1 LLHSFSDDAV
11 RYSDEQ
17 THENDWENVVASS
30 PEACAPRF
38 QKRGEPLV
46 GGANTNWVL
55 PLKSSECRRL
65 NAIYWWNG
73 ESEDVKLLK
82 DLADVVGANGERKAE
97 GLLPLDESASGLRV
111 LILFDSEKE
120 GAPVAVMIPRP

>member
-1 LLHSFSDDAV
+1 MPLGEGRGVRDLAV
-11 RYSDEQ
+11 F
-17 THENDWENVVASS
+17 NDGVLVLAGPTASG
-30 PEACAPRF
+30 PGPY
-38 QKRGEPLV
+38 
-46 GGANTNWVL
+46 
-55 PLKSSECRRL
+55 
-65 NAIYWWNG
+65 AIYWWNG

-82 DLADVVGANGERKAE
+82 DLADVVGANRERKAE

>member
-1 LLHSFSDDAV
+1 MMPSIIRTNKLMKMTAKMSLLHHQKPAHLVFKNAANPLSAA
-11 RYSDEQ
+11 Q
-17 THENDWENVVASS
+17 TQIEFYRSNQA
-30 PEACAPRF
+30 
-38 QKRGEPLV
+38 
-46 GGANTNWVL
+46 
-55 PLKSSECRRL
+55 
-65 NAIYWWNG
+65 
-73 ESEDVKLLK
+73 K